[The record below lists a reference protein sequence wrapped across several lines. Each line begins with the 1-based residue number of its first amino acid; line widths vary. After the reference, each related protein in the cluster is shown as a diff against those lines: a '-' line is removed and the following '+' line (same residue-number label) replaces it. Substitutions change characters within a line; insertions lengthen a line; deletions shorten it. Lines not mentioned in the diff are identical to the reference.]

1 VPDRVPFP
9 GVPSQWQVHFIP
21 TPQYSFLIIVLVAFV
36 SSVAGLLTSEVHVT
50 ALPVPVAA
58 PPISMDNASRSRS
71 ASDPLSSNLATMV
84 VRLTDV
90 LVLSPAFE
98 VRQDQSGDWSNEAA
112 AAEWPDPSSALS
124 RYQRWGRTGGYSSV
138 LWRAQPAREMD
149 APLEIRSRVSLYRN
163 IQGAH
168 DAFKEEQGKLIGPN
182 PQMIT
187 VPQIGETTAAYRVG
201 NGPFIVFLVV
211 FQKGNGVGSLITT
224 SLAEEASL
232 QVAINLAAL
241 MAEEMR

>member
-1 VPDRVPFP
+1 MPPQWRVYL
-9 GVPSQWQVHFIP
+9 IP
-21 TPQYSFLIIVLVAFV
+21 TPLYSFLIIILVALASGV
-36 SSVAGLLTSEVHVT
+36 VGLLTSQGHVT
-50 ALPVPVAA
+50 AVPAPVVA
-58 PPISMDNASRSRS
+58 PPTSVDSISRGRP

-90 LVLSPAFE
+90 LILSPAFE
-98 VRQDQSGDWSNEAA
+98 VRQDQSGEWSNEAA

-138 LWRAQPAREMD
+138 LWRAQPSSETD

-163 IQGAH
+163 VQGAR

-182 PQMIT
+182 PQLIT
-187 VPQIGETTAAYRVG
+187 VPQIGDTTAAYRVG

-232 QVAINLAAL
+232 QIAINLAAL
-241 MAEEMR
+241 MAGEMR